1 MRIGK
6 SAGGEMHLSAVVH
19 CPRCDMFVELGTDD
33 CPHAIELGKA
43 HQGPVSTQ
51 LERIEQ
57 GQSVLCER
65 LDALAK
71 HIEER
76 EKSGDETLKKIL
88 AIRQQE
94 YEDLSGQNANLLTQI
109 MLLKLEVRAKKPAKR
124 AKKKA

>member
-1 MRIGK
+1 MQSSWYAMSDK
-6 SAGGEMHLSAVVH
+6 
-19 CPRCDMFVELGTDD
+19 
-33 CPHAIELGKA
+33 
-43 HQGPVSTQ
+43 PVATQ
-51 LERIEQ
+51 LDAIEQ
-57 GQSVLCER
+57 G
-65 LDALAK
+65 LDKLLQGHAALAK

-124 AKKKA
+124 AKK